1 MQFTPD
7 GYTKPLAPR
16 PSRLAVGGALFVVG
30 IALGYLL
37 SLCLGTVVSAVGILV
52 LLNEGGQQRIR
63 VTRSK
68 LLMEDEYRIWGLL
81 IGPVRSRVR
90 SEDLEDVRIEG
101 ESLVLT
107 RSDGSTETIAEGA
120 PADRLNQLR
129 NRIEQSWKSPL

>member
-16 PSRLAVGGALFVVG
+16 PSRLAVGGILFVVG
-30 IALGYLL
+30 IALGYLV
-37 SLCLGTVVSAVGILV
+37 SFCLGSAVAVLGILV

-68 LLMEDEYRIWGLL
+68 LLMEDEFRIWGLL

-90 SEDLEDVRIEG
+90 YENLADVRIEG
-101 ESLVLT
+101 QSIVLE
-107 RSDGSTETIAEGA
+107 RNDGSTETIAEGA
-120 PADRLNQLR
+120 PDDRLHQLKG
-129 NRIEQSWKSPL
+129 RIEQSWKSPL

>member
-16 PSRLAVGGALFVVG
+16 PSRLAVGGVLFVVG

-37 SLCLGTVVSAVGILV
+37 SLCAGVVVSVVGILV

-90 SEDLEDVRIEG
+90 FENLKDVRIEG
-101 ESLVLT
+101 ASIVLE
-107 RSDGSTETIAEGA
+107 RNDGSTETIADGA
-120 PADRLNQLR
+120 PADRLHQLK